1 MSETAVPLPVS
12 VPGSAGVRSAVEE
25 RLAVFLDTK
34 ACWAAAQGFP
44 AEVTEVLRD
53 LVLGG
58 GKLIRPVLCV
68 AGWRAAGGC
77 GDEGPVLR
85 VAVSLE
91 MFHAS
96 ALVHDDVMDRSATR
110 RGRPSA
116 HEALT
121 ARHVGRPDAARLGA
135 CAAVLVGDLALAWSD
150 ELLHT
155 AGLSTDRFAAATV
168 VLDEMRTELMYG
180 QYLDLLATGRPST
193 DLNAALRI
201 TRFKS
206 AKYTVEHPLQLG
218 AVLAGAGARIRTTL
232 SAFGLPLGEAFQLRD
247 DLLGAFG
254 HREHTGK
261 PNLDDLREGKH
272 TVLMALAL
280 ERSDSVQRTAL
291 RRLVGDPDLDEHG
304 AQRARDLLTATG
316 AVSAV
321 EEMIADRHRVA
332 LRALDGACLHPAA
345 VAVLRELAATAVVRS
360 S

>member
-1 MSETAVPLPVS
+1 M
-12 VPGSAGVRSAVEE
+12 RSAVEE
-25 RLAVFLDTK
+25 RLAAFLDTK
-34 ACWAAAQGFP
+34 ASWAAAQCFP
-44 AEVTEVLRD
+44 AEVTDVLRD

-58 GKLIRPVLCV
+58 GKRIRPVLCV

-77 GDEGPVLR
+77 GDQGPVLR

-91 MFHAS
+91 MFHAF

-116 HEALT
+116 HEALA
-121 ARHVGRPDAARLGA
+121 ARHVGRPSAARLGA
-135 CAAVLVGDLALAWSD
+135 NAALLLGDLALAWSD

-155 AGLSTDRFAAATV
+155 AGLSVDQFAVATA

-180 QYLDLLATGRPST
+180 QYLDLLATGWPST

-201 TRFKS
+201 IRFKG
-206 AKYTVEHPLQLG
+206 AKYTAERPLQLG
-218 AVLAGAGARIRTTL
+218 AVLAGADAGMRTTL
-232 SAFGLPLGEAFQLRD
+232 SEFGLPLGEAFQLRD
-247 DLLGAFG
+247 DLLGVFG

-261 PNLDDLREGKH
+261 PNLDDLREGKA

-280 ERSDSVQRTAL
+280 ERSDSAQRTAL
-291 RRLVGDPDLDEHG
+291 RRLVGDPALDEHG

-316 AVSAV
+316 AVAAV
-321 EEMIADRHRVA
+321 EEMIADRHRAA
-332 LRALDGACLHPAA
+332 LRALDGTFLHPTA
-345 VAVLRELAATAVVRS
+345 VVMLRELAAAAVVRS